1 MKFPKKYSCKSF
13 FFFML
18 VLLFMPGMAQQTT
31 GLEKVR
37 DTTNSF
43 YRSSDLLNLGEIY
56 QAEHVYA
63 RGHPYF
69 ITDDYSLAS
78 VTVSN
83 TRFDQIKAR
92 YNIAK
97 DQLIIKAKV
106 DSGLLVS
113 MVTKQDWINSFR
125 INGHFFVNLSKLYPG
140 KEIQGYAEE
149 VYRGDRIFYIR
160 YKKKF
165 IDTYDNNTPEG
176 FFSVLKINKYM
187 YDNGVFI
194 PVNKKKDFLKLY
206 SDQKNIKKYMRTN
219 KINYS
224 KASSD
229 QLKMLMQ
236 FCDGLP
242 K

>member
-1 MKFPKKYSCKSF
+1 MSVLKKYSWQS
-13 FFFML
+13 
-18 VLLFMPGMAQQTT
+18 LLFSAILLFSVHSTAQENPD
-31 GLEKVR
+31 LKKLL
-37 DTTNSF
+37 DTTNSL

-56 QAEHVYA
+56 QPEHVYA
-63 RGHPYF
+63 KGHPYF
-69 ITDDYSLAS
+69 ITDDYTMAA

-83 TRFDQIKAR
+83 TTFEGIKAR
-92 YNIAK
+92 YNIVT

-113 MVTKQDWINSFR
+113 MVTKNDWINSFT
-125 INGHFFVNLSKLYPG
+125 INNHLFVNLNKIYPG
-140 KEIQGYAEE
+140 KAVQGYCEQ
-149 VYRGDRIFYIR
+149 VYKKDNSFYIK

-176 FFSVLKINKYM
+176 FFSGARINKYI
-187 YDNGVFI
+187 YVNGVFI
-194 PVNKKKDFLKLY
+194 PVNKKKDLFKLY
-206 SDQKNIKKYMRTN
+206 SDKKSIKKYLRTN

>member
-1 MKFPKKYSCKSF
+1 MNFLKNYSWQS
-13 FFFML
+13 
-18 VLLFMPGMAQQTT
+18 LLFSTFFLFSIPCTAQENQD
-31 GLEKVR
+31 LKKLL

-43 YRSSDLLNLGEIY
+43 YGSSDLLNLGELY
-56 QAEHVYA
+56 EAEHVYA

-69 ITDDYSLAS
+69 LTDEYTPAS
-78 VTVSN
+78 ITVS
-83 TRFDQIKAR
+83 TAMFTSIKAR
-92 YNIAK
+92 YNIAS

-113 MVTKQDWINSFR
+113 MVTKGDWINSFV
-125 INGHFFVNLSKLYPG
+125 INSHLFVNLNKIYPG
-140 KEIQGYAEE
+140 KDVQGYCEQ
-149 VYRGDRIFYIR
+149 VYKGDKIFYIK

-165 IDTYDNNTPEG
+165 IDTYDENTPEG
-176 FFSVLKINKYM
+176 FFSVVKTNKYI
-187 YDNGVFI
+187 YVNGGFI
-194 PVNKKKDFLKLY
+194 PVNKKKELLKLY
-206 SDQKNIKKYMRTN
+206 SDKKSIKKYMRTN